1 MRRILKAIAE
11 GSTDY
16 GNIMTLADP
25 TVVDALTKNMVK

>member
-11 GSTDY
+11 GSADY

-25 TVVDALTKNMVK
+25 GVVDALAKNRVK